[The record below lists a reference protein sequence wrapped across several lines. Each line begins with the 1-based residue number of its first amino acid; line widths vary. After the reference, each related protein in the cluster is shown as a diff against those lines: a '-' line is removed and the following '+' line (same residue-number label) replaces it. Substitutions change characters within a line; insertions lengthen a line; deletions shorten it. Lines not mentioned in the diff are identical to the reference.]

1 MPWLLVIVGLLL
13 LFWWFGRLEQEIKRE
28 GERLNKLAAEAE
40 AERKAIE
47 AASAEAPRENLR
59 DVTPR

>member
-1 MPWLLVIVGLLL
+1 MYGLLVIVGLLIF
-13 LFWWFGRLEQEIKRE
+13 FWWADKFEKDVKRE
-28 GERLNKLAAEAE
+28 GERLNKVAADAE